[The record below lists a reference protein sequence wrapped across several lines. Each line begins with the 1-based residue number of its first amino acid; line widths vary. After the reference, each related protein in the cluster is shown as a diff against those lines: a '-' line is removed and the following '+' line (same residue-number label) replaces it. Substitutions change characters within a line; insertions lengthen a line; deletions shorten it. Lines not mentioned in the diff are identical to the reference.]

1 MARRA
6 SIGLLL
12 TQMLVCSVESPAVA
26 QLGVA
31 FDPAIEREFVDGM
44 NSYAAHDYRH
54 AELLFRRILDHDP
67 KLLRVRLELA
77 RTLFME
83 KKDEQADY
91 HFRLAAGEQPSAAIL
106 RNITRFREAI
116 RARRSWRF
124 NFDIGI
130 APDSNINSA
139 TDKESIDIYGLP
151 FHLDP
156 SARAQS
162 GTGLFAGAD
171 ASVRLNRFGKVP
183 IYVAGY
189 GRWTIYPDHRFDDAY
204 VGGEA
209 GPEFRLAG
217 GRLRA
222 TATGLMRWYGRQ
234 PLVDSFGGGL
244 NYEKLIGGK
253 WTVGSSFSVRHNDYA
268 RRTDVDGLD
277 AEARFEANRPI
288 GSTTLGFGYIAIE
301 RRWANDPGQAFWRQ
315 SLGIGMLKEIGWGLR
330 PRVSIDVARQAGD
343 GLLAPFNKQRRDLL
357 LQGSFSIYKRD
368 WSVRGFAPSL
378 SVTITSNQSTL
389 ALYQQRRLRGEIR
402 LTKAF

>member
-12 TQMLVCSVESPAVA
+12 AQVLVCSVEGPAVA
-26 QLGVA
+26 QVA
-31 FDPAIEREFVDGM
+31 FDPAIEREFVDGV
-44 NSYAAHDYRH
+44 NSYAAQDYRR
-54 AELLFRRILDHDP
+54 AELLFRRILDRDP

-91 HFRLAAGEQPSAAIL
+91 QFRLAAGEQPSAAVL

-189 GRWTIYPDHRFDDAY
+189 GRWTVYPDYRFDDAY

-234 PLVDSFGGGL
+234 RLVGSFGGDLG
-244 NYEKLIGGK
+244 YEKLVGGK
-253 WTVGSSFSVRHNDYA
+253 WTVGSSLFVRHIDYA
-268 RRTDVDGLD
+268 RRTDVDGWD

-288 GSTTLGFGYIAIE
+288 GPTTLGFGYIAIE
-301 RRWANDPGQAFWRQ
+301 RRCADDAGQAFWRQ
-315 SLGIGMLKEIGWGLR
+315 SVGVGMLKEIGWGLR
-330 PRVSIDVARQAGD
+330 PRVSIDVARQVGD
-343 GLLAPFNKQRRDLL
+343 GPLAPFSKQRRDRL

-368 WSVRGFAPSL
+368 WNVRGFAPSL
-378 SVTITSNQSTL
+378 SVTVTSNQSTL
-389 ALYQQRRLRGEIR
+389 ALYQQRRLRGEVR
-402 LTKAF
+402 LAKAF